1 MIVGEA
7 LFDRFPEGV
16 EVLGGAPFNVAWHL
30 HGFGAA
36 PKLISRIGDDE
47 AGQRV
52 REAMMGWGMDISG
65 LETDPTHSTGAVDIS
80 FVGGQHT
87 FDILPDQA
95 YDYVSQEQLASLI
108 EDQFGLLYQGTLIM
122 RTQYLHEIQT
132 RFLRRTGT
140 PLFLDLNLRDPWWR
154 PQDLPWL
161 LDRAKWLKVN
171 ETELRILA
179 EQFNCSK
186 SLQEAAREIQH
197 VHRVELL
204 ILTLGAN
211 GAIAFPIGNQP
222 IEVTPEPTDRIL
234 DTVGAGDAFASVALL
249 GLLRDWPLDIIM
261 QRAQQFAS
269 RIVQQRGATKAD
281 RQLYHQ
287 MLQSWL

>member
-65 LETDPTHSTGAVDIS
+65 LEIDPTHSTGAVDIS
-80 FVGGQHT
+80 FAGGQHT

-95 YDYVSQEQLASLI
+95 YDHISEEQLSSVDETEVAL
-108 EDQFGLLYQGTLIM
+108 FYQGTLIM
-122 RTQYLHEIQT
+122 RSQYQREILT
-132 RFLRRTGT
+132 EFVHRSGT
-140 PLFLDLNLRDPWWR
+140 PLFVDLNLRDPWWR
-154 PQDLPWL
+154 PEDLPQL
-161 LDRAKWLKVN
+161 LHKATWLKVN
-171 ETELRILA
+171 ETELQILI
-179 EQFNCSK
+179 EQSNFSG
-186 SLQEAAREIQH
+186 SLQEAARQIQ
-197 VHRVELL
+197 RAYRIELL
-204 ILTLGAN
+204 ILTLGAD
-211 GAIAFPIGNQP
+211 GAMAFSRRCEKIK
-222 IEVTPEPTDRIL
+222 VTPELTGSVV

-249 GLLRDWPLDIIM
+249 GLLRNWPLETIM

-269 RIVQQRGATKAD
+269 RIVQQRGATRAD
-281 RQLYHQ
+281 RELYRQL
-287 MLQSWL
+287 LQRWV